1 MTKRIYKVKVLSFK
15 NEDIVAGLA
24 HEPPSGVE
32 FVHAATLKYRSLT
45 VAP

>member
-32 FVHAATLKYRSLT
+32 SFYKKCCVCFF
-45 VAP
+45 